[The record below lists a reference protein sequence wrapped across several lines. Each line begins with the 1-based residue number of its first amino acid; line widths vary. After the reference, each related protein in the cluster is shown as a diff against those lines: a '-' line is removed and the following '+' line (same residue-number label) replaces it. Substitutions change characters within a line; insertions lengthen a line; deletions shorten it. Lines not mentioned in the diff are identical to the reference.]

1 MVFIKTLVE
10 EKYVVTALVDTT
22 SRFSTI
28 SKELFDKLRT
38 NHGIGCV
45 TKIIKKYNPDA
56 VGEIN
61 CLDIQVLHKGNYRRL
76 DFTET
81 IDFIIVKSSK
91 YPLVLGQT
99 WLTIH
104 EVNINLHRNEVSLY
118 GMRIPFIDES
128 DDDLYYKFR
137 KPGRSLPKSIP
148 KEKEYESSSDS
159 SLHEQNSES
168 SEDEFSDTDIPKKK
182 HKNNDFVNR
191 AQHKRKIKSKT

>member
-137 KPGRSLPKSIP
+137 KPGRSLPKRNP
-148 KEKEYESSSDS
+148 KEKMSEGSRLEDDSLSESSKSSDS
-159 SLHEQNSES
+159 SDSRYTKGVKQR
-168 SEDEFSDTDIPKKK
+168 I
-182 HKNNDFVNR
+182 
-191 AQHKRKIKSKT
+191 RK